1 MCELEEQ
8 LEMEIEEEQGEE
20 IEEDKKIVVYE
31 YSYEETKLDKLI
43 IMEDKKYGKLS
54 FNTFLIGFVLLL
66 GGILLARIVVFFAG
80 IMLVLSCLL
89 AIVTIINH
97 HNNVIIKKRL
107 LGGEVKLVLNEDN
120 FEFSAQY
127 EKQYVSSI
135 VNYEEINILTETDDI
150 FSISTKDNLVYLI
163 DKESLGEDVLS
174 FKDKVLNNANI
185 YNGMRINKRELSD
198 GVYEYFEEGSKQL
211 SKLQARN
218 KASNSLLYV
227 SLTFLLIVIVAV
239 YLNVDFYW
247 MLTFVPIGII
257 ELIYLARI
265 NKKLPKKGRL
275 HTENILTILLL
286 VSSLFVGC
294 VGLLIELLERV

>member
-8 LEMEIEEEQGEE
+8 LEMEIEEEQVEE
-20 IEEDKKIVVYE
+20 IEEDEKIVVYE

-227 SLTFLLIVIVAV
+227 SLIFLLIVIVAV

-247 MLTFVPIGII
+247 MLTFVPIGIS
-257 ELIYLARI
+257 ELIYLAKI
-265 NKKLPKKGRL
+265 NKKLPKKEDYIQKKFL
-275 HTENILTILLL
+275 Q
-286 VSSLFVGC
+286 FYY
-294 VGLLIELLERV
+294 

>member
-8 LEMEIEEEQGEE
+8 LEMEIEEEQVEE
-20 IEEDKKIVVYE
+20 IEEDEKIVVYE

-227 SLTFLLIVIVAV
+227 SLIFLLIVIVAV

-247 MLTFVPIGII
+247 MLTFVPIGIS
-257 ELIYLARI
+257 ELIYLAKI

-275 HTENILTILLL
+275 HTEKILTILLL

-294 VGLLIELLERV
+294 VGLLMELLERV